1 MGLIGHNII
10 KGAEIVVGSIMNELL
25 LVGLP

>member
-1 MGLIGHNII
+1 MGLIGHNTI
-10 KGAEIVVGSIMNELL
+10 KGVEIVVGSIMNELL